1 MALRPEATEPA
12 VDDLKRRARRRLVG
26 AIVLALAA
34 AVVLPLLL
42 ESDPK
47 PLGDEVS
54 VRIPPVDNSKFVN
67 PLSPDRGPDA
77 AAPDAKTPRKSIT
90 DAERRALGQPVPSTP
105 KPDAVAAAPAPSAPA
120 PKSDGA
126 AKSDAA
132 VKSQTSAPPPAPA
145 PDASPAKADAEA
157 PKAESAKTE
166 PAKTESPKAESAK
179 TEASKPEPAKTEAP
193 KPEPAKTEAQKPEP
207 AKTEA
212 PKADAAKSDT
222 AKTAAPAP
230 APAKGGLA
238 TAKPDAA
245 PGPGAF
251 VVQVGAFADTKAAS
265 DLAAQVKSSGFATYT
280 EGVPTTHGT
289 VRRVRVGPFATRAEA
304 DVALAKLKAAGYDR
318 ALVTPTK

>member
-1 MALRPEATEPA
+1 MALRPEASDLA

-77 AAPDAKTPRKSIT
+77 PAPDAKSRKSIT
-90 DAERRALGQPVPSTP
+90 DAERRALGQPVPSTTAR
-105 KPDAVAAAPAPSAPA
+105 PDAVPSVSSPAASKADS
-120 PKSDGA
+120 A

-132 VKSQTSAPPPAPA
+132 TVKPQPAAPLPAPA
-145 PDASPAKADAEA
+145 TDTSPAKMDGEA
-157 PKAESAKTE
+157 TKSVPT
-166 PAKTESPKAESAK
+166 
-179 TEASKPEPAKTEAP
+179 KTEAP
-193 KPEPAKTEAQKPEP
+193 KADATKADAPNADAPKVEAPKVEAPKVEAP
-207 AKTEA
+207 KVEA
-212 PKADAAKSDT
+212 PKADAAKSD
-222 AKTAAPAP
+222 ASKTAAPAP
-230 APAKGGLA
+230 AKASA
-238 TAKPDAA
+238 ANAKPDVKHDAP

-251 VVQVGAFADTKAAS
+251 VVQVGAFADNKAAS
-265 DLAAQVKSSGFATYT
+265 DLAAQVKSSGFTAYT
-280 EGVPTTHGT
+280 EGVPTTRGT

-304 DVALAKLKAAGYDR
+304 DAALAKLKAAGYDR